1 MRRVRTQ
8 VHRLHGRDLIT
19 ASGNLSSIPGQRFRV
34 TGDVDSPR
42 WFEAAEDSLD
52 DLRRTPRARRI
63 EDLLDD
69 ADVRSFTQPPHAGA
83 HLFAGNR
90 ERNDDHLTA
99 MAGDAVATGVQ
110 VIDEE
115 FAAI

>member
-1 MRRVRTQ
+1 MWGWAQ
-8 VHRLHGRDLIT
+8 D
-19 ASGNLSSIPGQRFRV
+19 RF
-34 TGDVDSPR
+34 
-42 WFEAAEDSLD
+42 
-52 DLRRTPRARRI
+52 
-63 EDLLDD
+63 DD
-69 ADVRSFTQPPHAGA
+69 ADGGAVAQAAHAGA

-99 MAGDAVATGVQ
+99 MACDAVATGVQ